1 MADMSTLPP
10 LTPPRAPEPER
21 RSRTGRLLALA
32 TIPAI
37 IGAGAALLVTSLN
50 DDDPVGTSTVTVVA
64 RGQTD
69 AAAPEPTPPATE
81 EPAEASGTKSVQQL
95 VRESSPGIVKVESS
109 KGFGTGFVI
118 DDDGRILTNE
128 HVVEDDRSVSVQYVD
143 GTTRDAKVLAADPSV
158 DLAVLQVDDAPGSAK
173 AVPLGTSGGLT
184 VGDPVVAIGNPFGL
198 EQTATTGIV
207 SALERSICSP
217 NDSIVANVIQT
228 DAAINKGNSGGP
240 LFDRRGKV
248 IGINSQIA
256 SQSGD
261 FAGIGFA
268 IPIDTIRPIVDSV
281 IAGRDPEHAWIG
293 VTGAAMTPDLANDL
307 GVTTTTG
314 VVLRKLD
321 DRGPAKKAGL
331 KGSPATDNAPPR
343 GGDII
348 TRIAGAEVRDFG
360 DLAQQVS
367 SRRVGDTVD
376 VTVVRDGKDVRVE
389 LTLQDRPKDLE
400 GACQ

>member
-1 MADMSTLPP
+1 M
-10 LTPPRAPEPER
+10 PPRAPEPDKR
-21 RSRTGRLLALA
+21 PGKGRLVALA

-37 IGAGAALLVTSLN
+37 IGAGAALLVTSLT
-50 DDDPVGTSTVTVVA
+50 DDEPVAGSTVTVLA
-64 RGQTD
+64 RDGETGSSSSNL
-69 AAAPEPTPPATE
+69 PPATTT
-81 EPAEASGTKSVQQL
+81 PAEDAPASKSVQQL

-109 KGFGTGFVI
+109 KGFGTGFVV
-118 DDDGRILTNE
+118 DRDGRILTNE
-128 HVVEDDRSVSVQYVD
+128 HVVEDDTSVSVQYVD

-158 DLAVLQVDDAPGSAK
+158 DLAVLQVADSPASARPL
-173 AVPLGTSGGLT
+173 PLGTSGGLT

-240 LFDRRGKV
+240 LFDRGGNV

-281 IAGRDPEHAWIG
+281 VAGRDPEHAWIG
-293 VTGAAMTPDLANDL
+293 VQGLAMTPDLAKDL

-314 VVLRKLD
+314 VVLRSLD
-321 DRGPAKKAGL
+321 ERGPAKKAGL
-331 KGSPATDNAPPR
+331 KGSSAGDNDPPK

-348 TRIAGAEVRDFG
+348 VAIAGVDVRDFG
-360 DLAQQVS
+360 DLAQQIG

-376 VTVVRDGKDVRVE
+376 VTVLRDGKEVTVK

-400 GACQ
+400 GKCT